1 MRTFKSSVIAT
12 AAAAG
17 IALTAMS
24 VPAAAGHR
32 HGNNAAALAA
42 FAAIFGTVA
51 AIIAAEQY
59 RDRYDSSLL
68 LRRGPRPRVHS
79 QSALAP
85 LPLSLSVARKLTG
98 SPGRVQ

>member
-59 RDRYDSSLL
+59 RDRYEARYSYGEAPGHVFIPN
-68 LRRGPRPRVHS
+68 RHS
-79 QSALAP
+79 
-85 LPLSLSVARKLTG
+85 RHY
-98 SPGRVQ
+98 RYR